1 MDDSE
6 KRRLMQ
12 ERADL
17 LANFDIAQF
26 LRLIGSVGHGKA
38 LGYDYVDHGDNW
50 VELGLS
56 PKPELVGVP
65 EDGILASG
73 AIVGL
78 LDTCGGASVWQAL
91 GKFEPIVTIDLRLDY
106 LRPATIE
113 DRIIAR
119 CETYK
124 LTRSVAF
131 VRGIA
136 RLEDGRELAH
146 VAGTFMVK
154 A

>member
-1 MDDSE
+1 MLE
-6 KRRLMQ
+6 
-12 ERADL
+12 E
-17 LANFDIAQF
+17 FDIARF
-26 LRLIGSVGHGKA
+26 LALIGSVGHGKA
-38 LGYDYVDHGDNW
+38 IGYDYRAHGDNW
-50 VELGLS
+50 VELGLA

-91 GKFEPIVTIDLRLDY
+91 GRFEPIVTIDLRLDY
-106 LRPATIE
+106 LRPATID
-113 DRIIAR
+113 DRIVAR

-131 VRGIA
+131 VRGTA

-146 VAGTFMVK
+146 VAGTFMIK